1 MLFLCKQTKHQTMGS
16 CYNLVEKHT
25 RDIVNVIKLGK
36 SLCKELLEVVEVQ
49 EAGLSKFRPHSRDH

>member
-1 MLFLCKQTKHQTMGS
+1 MGS

-25 RDIVNVIKLGK
+25 RDIVYVIKLGK

-49 EAGLSKFRPHSRDH
+49 EAGSSKFRPHSRDH